1 MVTIIFCILG
11 LLLILVIY
19 EFNKFVTLK
28 NKVKQAKSTIEVYL
42 NQRFDLIPN
51 LVECVKGYMAHEQE
65 TFAKIA
71 EMRSA
76 YNSEKN
82 KDLKKGAALNSE
94 FNRIMAV
101 GEDNPDLKASEQFLS
116 LQKTLTKIESQL
128 QAARRI
134 YNGDVT
140 LYNTAIETFPSN
152 IFAIIFGFQKFELFE
167 IEEYKKENVKLDL

>member
-1 MVTIIFCILG
+1 MVTIILCVLG
-11 LLLILVIY
+11 LLLLFVIY

-94 FNRIMAV
+94 CNRIMAI

-152 IFAIIFGFQKFELFE
+152 IFAIVFGFQKFDLFE
-167 IEEYKKENVKLDL
+167 IEEYKRENVNIDL